1 MNRKAAVAAA
11 TALISATALTGATVS
26 ADSAAA
32 RSTTHTTRLV
42 LHQTGD
48 HQIGGNSFAGTD
60 RAMSRATGKV
70 VGFDAITGT
79 FNRKTH
85 DIFIQVALAL
95 KGGIVLGNVTLHEG
109 VQRFHGPITHGSG
122 AFSGISGTI
131 TGRQVGDGTKTFVT
145 LHWQL

>member
-1 MNRKAAVAAA
+1 MDKKAAAAVA
-11 TALISATALTGATVS
+11 TALITATTLSGAVVS

-48 HQIGGNSFAGTD
+48 HRIGRNSFAGTD
-60 RAMSRATGKV
+60 RAMSRETGKV

-85 DIFIQVALAL
+85 NALIQVALAL
-95 KGGIVLGNVTLHEG
+95 KGGIVLGHVTIHEG
-109 VQRFHGPITHGSG
+109 EQRFRGPITQGTG
-122 AFSGISGTI
+122 VFSGISGTI

>member
-1 MNRKAAVAAA
+1 
-11 TALISATALTGATVS
+11 
-26 ADSAAA
+26 
-32 RSTTHTTRLV
+32 
-42 LHQTGD
+42 
-48 HQIGGNSFAGTD
+48 
-60 RAMSRATGKV
+60 MSRETGKI

-85 DIFIQVALAL
+85 DAFIQVALAL
-95 KGGIVLGNVTLHEG
+95 KGGIVVGNVTLHEG
-109 VQRFHGPITHGSG
+109 VKRFHGPITQGSG